1 MSKNLSG
8 KYYEE
13 VKVYKKKLVRGIKIF
28 LKKKKKKC
36 DNIVLNV
43 TKIFQKIKSKSL
55 LSIKKYYRMGK
66 SGLL

>member
-28 LKKKKKKC
+28 LKKKKKKS

-66 SGLL
+66 SALL